1 LYCNLGLGHGPFVE
15 SALTEPEE
23 TNITMITAATTIV
36 FFPCFRAANGW
47 GFRWGSGSEGDEP
60 KMVGKRRWKRVSL
73 GCGVEVVAV
82 FAFEEDWVVEALT
95 DFPS

>member
-1 LYCNLGLGHGPFVE
+1 
-15 SALTEPEE
+15 
-23 TNITMITAATTIV
+23 
-36 FFPCFRAANGW
+36 
-47 GFRWGSGSEGDEP
+47 
-60 KMVGKRRWKRVSL
+60 MVGKRRWKRVSL